1 MSALLRSLPKFATQ
15 RNNATC
21 HVWTSSEARTQPVP
35 QPLVAKLDVSY
46 RFNGQPAEHAI
57 YQTQPGGSFVSLT
70 FVDGIVIELAD
81 IGLLPD
87 DDIFQGR

>member
-1 MSALLRSLPKFATQ
+1 MKAGDVQALYGT
-15 RNNATC
+15 
-21 HVWTSSEARTQPVP
+21 
-35 QPLVAKLDVSY
+35 AKLDVSY

-70 FVDGIVIELAD
+70 FVDGIVTELAE